1 MISEMLFFQKIPAEN
16 SPLPLRGGREKMN
29 IL

>member
-16 SPLPLRGGREKMN
+16 SLLPSRGGREKMN
-29 IL
+29 I